1 MVDRLAFRKLA
12 PHLYL
17 QAIPARVSD
26 ADLAAFLA
34 ELQRASP
41 TLDRPHAWI
50 ADFAGI
56 ESTTATQRRMFAEHQ
71 VAVEAVDRAHNAGAA
86 IVIPNAMVRGVVT
99 AVYWIKP
106 PVYPYQFVQRL
117 DEALVWVTDS
127 LKRRGVSL
135 DAPSLRNDLLR

>member
-1 MVDRLAFRKLA
+1 MVDRLVFRKLA

-34 ELQRASP
+34 ELQQASP

-50 ADFAGI
+50 ADFAAI

-71 VAVEAVDRAHNAGAA
+71 VTVESVDRAHNAGAA

-106 PVYPYQFVQRL
+106 PVYPYQFVRTHE
-117 DEALVWVTDS
+117 EALAWVADA
-127 LKRRGVSL
+127 LARRGVTLNASG
-135 DAPSLRNDLLR
+135 LRDELAR